1 MYESNSNDIAHRR
14 LALTIL
20 DASERELLERFM
32 RCDRREALQF
42 LASASKGYQLRSE
55 FHSAQAQLYQAAAE
69 KIRDTVT
76 KLRGGAASM
85 APAPTEPD
93 EDGNMSAPQPFD
105 QVD

>member
-1 MYESNSNDIAHRR
+1 MYESDSNDIAHRR

-20 DASERELLERFM
+20 DASERDLLERFM

-69 KIRDTVT
+69 KIDHTVA
-76 KLRGGAASM
+76 KLRGGSAGAD
-85 APAPTEPD
+85 PVLVEP
-93 EDGNMSAPQPFD
+93 EEAGEMSAPQPFD
-105 QVD
+105 LVD